1 MPLWKVGCRTM
12 TGIRR
17 AVCPS
22 QTKTTS
28 SMTLNGETRMRQKN
42 TMTRH
47 LLCLLASGLII
58 SFPAAAEQEG
68 TAKRAMVHYQSVS
81 APSTSVLQPEK
92 ALENARGDLMF
103 SAPPRGPYQEEVAV
117 YQPIV
122 DYLSKVIGRNVVFQ
136 YADNWLSY
144 SKDMTAGT
152 YDIVFDG
159 PAFNGWRIEKLGHT
173 PLIRL
178 PEDFVFVV
186 ITKSDNDRIKQLKD
200 LAGRKVCA
208 HAPPN
213 LGTLTLQ
220 AQFDNPARE
229 PWIVEVKGWDNAY
242 KAMMSGQCVATV
254 LPINNLAKN
263 DKGQN
268 RATKTLYQ
276 HKPMPNQAIS
286 VGPRIAPELHAKI
299 AKALLSEDGKRATE
313 KLRATYAGKDFVPAS
328 RAEYS
333 GLSELLKTS
342 LYYR

>member
-1 MPLWKVGCRTM
+1 
-12 TGIRR
+12 
-17 AVCPS
+17 
-22 QTKTTS
+22 
-28 SMTLNGETRMRQKN
+28 MRQKT
-42 TMTRH
+42 TMTRF
-47 LLCLLASGLII
+47 LPCLLVAGLSS
-58 SFPAAAEQEG
+58 SFPAVAEQEG
-68 TAKRAMVHYQSVS
+68 AAKRVVVHYQSAN
-81 APSTSVLQPEK
+81 APSTSVIPPGK
-92 ALENARGDLMF
+92 ALENARGDLTF

-122 DYLSKVIGRNVVFQ
+122 DYLSKVIGRKVVYQ
-136 YADNWLSY
+136 HADNWLSY

-173 PLIRL
+173 PLIKL

-186 ITKSDNDRIKQLKD
+186 ITKSDNNSIKNIRD

-229 PWIVEVKGWDNAY
+229 PWIVEIKGWDNAY
-242 KAMMSGQCVATV
+242 KALMSGQCVATV
-254 LPINNLAKN
+254 LPINNLTKN
-263 DKGQN
+263 DKGPN

-276 HKPMPNQAIS
+276 HKAMPNQAVS

-299 AKALLSEDGKRATE
+299 ATALLSEDGKRATE